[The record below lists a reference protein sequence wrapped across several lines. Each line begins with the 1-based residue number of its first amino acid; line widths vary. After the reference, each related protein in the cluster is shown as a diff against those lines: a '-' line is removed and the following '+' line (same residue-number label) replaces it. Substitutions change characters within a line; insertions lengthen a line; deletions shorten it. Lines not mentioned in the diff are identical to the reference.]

1 MKKKDNRFSRLNLN
15 MKDYNEEL
23 EAILDEKGFDGDVQ
37 SLILSMFYKI
47 ENAYQDYYNV
57 KKQMPSKE
65 EFIKKISDTIK
76 RYCNEIKIIKPKG
89 KRNEIEYKIDKESGS
104 IQCFPNEVLLLYCLF
119 ELAIIKYDKDDLKE
133 CAIVDLLQRGNS
145 YNYQEAIRDFNG
157 WSWTDSLNTTEEI
170 QYNLIYQNLLMLLGY
185 DDMQEILLAEK
196 KIDKIKEKLE
206 SKYNQEIVADFL
218 YNFSKI
224 AVILKAN
231 NDKEYKEKLYEHYN
245 PLAQELEKISDKE
258 QLIEYIASK
267 KKDITDNIREIDK
280 LLNDITA
287 LRIEFEERN
296 SKLPK
301 NKKIFSISEL
311 ADIYEEKRE
320 KLLNEMKDYNKLVE
334 PMEYIKHKE
343 ELENDLKFF
352 DELNIKEDKKNNIE
366 KDIIKLQEEFL
377 KCFSEKINKIQE
389 KKKVIFLI
397 YDFRYY
403 CLLRYKKNYKII
415 NSSKLKSSIVQVLKE
430 LIRKAEELK
439 AIEKIF
445 NDDLSSVAI
454 FKKILQTR
462 VITLENISLHI
473 FKETDNYNIKFYD
486 GNILEGEIDLDSN
499 EINTKKKKVKLII

>member
-1 MKKKDNRFSRLNLN
+1 
-15 MKDYNEEL
+15 
-23 EAILDEKGFDGDVQ
+23 
-37 SLILSMFYKI
+37 
-47 ENAYQDYYNV
+47 
-57 KKQMPSKE
+57 
-65 EFIKKISDTIK
+65 
-76 RYCNEIKIIKPKG
+76 
-89 KRNEIEYKIDKESGS
+89 
-104 IQCFPNEVLLLYCLF
+104 
-119 ELAIIKYDKDDLKE
+119 
-133 CAIVDLLQRGNS
+133 
-145 YNYQEAIRDFNG
+145 
-157 WSWTDSLNTTEEI
+157 
-170 QYNLIYQNLLMLLGY
+170 
-185 DDMQEILLAEK
+185 
-196 KIDKIKEKLE
+196 
-206 SKYNQEIVADFL
+206 
-218 YNFSKI
+218 
-224 AVILKAN
+224 
-231 NDKEYKEKLYEHYN
+231 
-245 PLAQELEKISDKE
+245 
-258 QLIEYIASK
+258 
-267 KKDITDNIREIDK
+267 
-280 LLNDITA
+280 
-287 LRIEFEERN
+287 
-296 SKLPK
+296 
-301 NKKIFSISEL
+301 
-311 ADIYEEKRE
+311 
-320 KLLNEMKDYNKLVE
+320 MKDYNKLVE

-366 KDIIKLQEEFL
+366 KNIIKLQEEFL

>member
-65 EFIKKISDTIK
+65 EFIKKISNTIK

-231 NDKEYKEKLYEHYN
+231 NDKEYKEKLYEHY
-245 PLAQELEKISDKE
+245 LS
-258 QLIEYIASK
+258 LI
-267 KKDITDNIREIDK
+267 
-280 LLNDITA
+280 
-287 LRIEFEERN
+287 
-296 SKLPK
+296 
-301 NKKIFSISEL
+301 
-311 ADIYEEKRE
+311 
-320 KLLNEMKDYNKLVE
+320 
-334 PMEYIKHKE
+334 
-343 ELENDLKFF
+343 
-352 DELNIKEDKKNNIE
+352 
-366 KDIIKLQEEFL
+366 
-377 KCFSEKINKIQE
+377 
-389 KKKVIFLI
+389 
-397 YDFRYY
+397 
-403 CLLRYKKNYKII
+403 
-415 NSSKLKSSIVQVLKE
+415 
-430 LIRKAEELK
+430 
-439 AIEKIF
+439 
-445 NDDLSSVAI
+445 
-454 FKKILQTR
+454 
-462 VITLENISLHI
+462 HI
-473 FKETDNYNIKFYD
+473 
-486 GNILEGEIDLDSN
+486 
-499 EINTKKKKVKLII
+499 

>member
-1 MKKKDNRFSRLNLN
+1 
-15 MKDYNEEL
+15 
-23 EAILDEKGFDGDVQ
+23 
-37 SLILSMFYKI
+37 MF
-47 ENAYQDYYNV
+47 
-57 KKQMPSKE
+57 
-65 EFIKKISDTIK
+65 FIT
-76 RYCNEIKIIKPKG
+76 
-89 KRNEIEYKIDKESGS
+89 
-104 IQCFPNEVLLLYCLF
+104 
-119 ELAIIKYDKDDLKE
+119 
-133 CAIVDLLQRGNS
+133 
-145 YNYQEAIRDFNG
+145 
-157 WSWTDSLNTTEEI
+157 
-170 QYNLIYQNLLMLLGY
+170 
-185 DDMQEILLAEK
+185 
-196 KIDKIKEKLE
+196 
-206 SKYNQEIVADFL
+206 
-218 YNFSKI
+218 NFSQI

-366 KDIIKLQEEFL
+366 KNIIKLQEEFL

-415 NSSKLKSSIVQVLKE
+415 NSSKLKSSILQVLKE

-486 GNILEGEIDLDSN
+486 GNILEGELDLASN